1 MLLSL
6 PELPLCLDY
15 IEAVNCKRLHSLPE
29 LPSNPKELDA
39 SELERIHNEE
49 FNLWQLHYSEW
60 ATKSYSHTAHF
71 RCNFAIGAVLP
82 DGMIIESDHLV
93 LGYSPCMDVKLLN
106 GVHTTALFE
115 FNPIKK
121 YPVRNIKGSKVK
133 CCGVCPLYAQPD
145 VIEAH
150 ISVEKLATINQ
161 DSGEAVLEE
170 YTNEQAH
177 RFGSCCGGSDEE
189 PEPHPKRLC
198 RNQIK
203 NKE

>member
-6 PELPLCLDY
+6 PELPLCLEY
-15 IEAVNCKRLHSLPE
+15 IEVVNCKQLHSLPE

-39 SELERIHNEE
+39 SELERIHNKE
-49 FNLWQLHYSEW
+49 FNLWELHYSDC
-60 ATKSYSHTAHF
+60 AMKSYGDRVHF
-71 RCNFAIGAVLP
+71 RCIFTVGAALQ

-121 YPVRNIKGSKVK
+121 YPVRNIKGSKVN
-133 CCGVCPLYAQPD
+133 CGGVCPLYAQPD
-145 VIEAH
+145 VIENH

-161 DSGEAVLEE
+161 DSGEAMLEE
-170 YTNEQAH
+170 YTNEQAD
-177 RFGSCCGGSDEE
+177 RFGSCSG
-189 PEPHPKRLC
+189 
-198 RNQIK
+198 
-203 NKE
+203 